1 MRAAISILVSSMIL
15 GSLAFHHET
24 VFTNPSRLS
33 TSNSGRGLLLADSSK
48 PSPNQPEEPAPHRGS
63 GRKESIEFLGF
74 ISLA

>member
-33 TSNSGRGLLLADSSK
+33 TSK

-63 GRKESIEFLGF
+63 GRKESIEFLGGSF
-74 ISLA
+74 LA